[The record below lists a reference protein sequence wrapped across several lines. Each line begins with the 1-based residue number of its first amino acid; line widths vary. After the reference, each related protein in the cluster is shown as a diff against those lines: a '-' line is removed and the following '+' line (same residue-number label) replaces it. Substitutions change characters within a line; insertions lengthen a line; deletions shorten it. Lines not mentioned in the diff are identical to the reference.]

1 MSKNVVDKAAK
12 KGLGKTREPDVSS
25 IINPA
30 AAAGGVWNTT
40 PNEMVRK
47 VYKKKST
54 VSGYSSEQT
63 VFQANILRDTI
74 EYNHSE
80 HLIIRPLDV

>member
-1 MSKNVVDKAAK
+1 MA
-12 KGLGKTREPDVSS
+12 
-25 IINPA
+25 
-30 AAAGGVWNTT
+30 
-40 PNEMVRK
+40 RK